1 MTAPLKNRLKE
12 LRARARLTQQEV
24 ANLAGVDV
32 IVVSRHENG
41 ARGMSHESIK
51 TYARIFKVYTYQLFF
66 EAAGPKD
73 QWHDGEPPPVEQE
86 SPSNSL
92 R

>member
-1 MTAPLKNRLKE
+1 MTAPLNNRLKE

-24 ANLAGVDV
+24 ANLAGVDA

-41 ARGMSHESIK
+41 RGMSHETIK
-51 TYARIFKVYTYQLFF
+51 TYARIFKVYTYQLYF

-73 QWHDGEPPPVEQE
+73 EWTDGEPPPVEGE
-86 SPSNSL
+86 AGFTT
-92 R
+92 